1 LLREKEEE
9 PEMDGLRQDL
19 RYALRQMLKS
29 PGFTVVAVVTLALGI
44 GANTAIFSV
53 VNAVLLRPLPYPNS
67 DQLVMLW
74 EQNPHRGWFENIISG
89 ENFLDW
95 QKQNQVFAGMAV
107 FKSNSFNIIGNQQA
121 EEIAGERVS
130 ANLFSVLGVQP
141 FRGRL
146 FLPDENRQDKTAVVL
161 SYGLWQQRYG
171 GDADVIGKQI
181 LLNGESYPV
190 VGILPPTF
198 SDDYSSFLDPHSQLW
213 LSGIEP
219 FEPGRESH
227 AYHAIARLKPGVS
240 LTQAQA
246 NMNSIAAQIE
256 QQYSESRGWGV
267 AVISLHDQI
276 VKYARPTLIV
286 LLVAVGLVL
295 LIACANV
302 ANLLLVRAT
311 GRQKETAIRTALG
324 ASRSRLARQ
333 FFVESVLLSISG
345 AVAGLAF
352 APLASR
358 ILVLLTPPD
367 APHVPHVE
375 GVAINGL
382 VMMFTAG
389 LALGTGVVFG
399 LAPMFSSARVN
410 VNESL
415 KDTTRATSGGARDR
429 RLRDL
434 LVIGEFGLSL
444 ALLAGAGLMI
454 KALTH
459 LHHVDLG
466 FNPDHLL
473 TVEVPLEGPQYEQ
486 PEKQAGF
493 FHDLVAR
500 IEALPGVE
508 SASLSRG
515 VPVRNW
521 DGQNFVT
528 AENPH
533 PAAGEVPDANYV
545 AVGPHYFKTM
555 QIPIVRGKVF
565 SDFDTQS
572 SEPAAIVSQSL
583 ATKYWPG
590 QDPIGKRLKISGD
603 ANDNTQPWRTVVGVA
618 GNVRS
623 DGQYWPFRPE
633 IYVPYTQ
640 FPWILYPRNIVLR
653 TTVEPLSIVPEIRRE
668 VAALDKDVPV
678 SDIATMEEITA
689 GPVQQ
694 GKAVMWLLGSLATL
708 ALVLS
713 GVGIYSVISYSVS
726 QRTREIG
733 IRMAL
738 GASDGIVASMV
749 VRQGL
754 LLVLIGLGAGLLG
767 ALAMGRIFSGLPFK
781 VRLLLL
787 FDVRPT
793 DPIILGT
800 VSVVLTIVAL
810 LACLLPARR
819 AAKVDP
825 MVALRYE

>member
-1 LLREKEEE
+1 MRGIL
-9 PEMDGLRQDL
+9 QDI
-19 RYALRQMLKS
+19 RYAVRQLRKN
-29 PGFTVVAVVTLALGI
+29 PGFAAVAIITLALGI

-53 VNAVLLRPLPYPNS
+53 VNAVLLRPLPYPNP

-74 EQNPHRGWFENIISG
+74 EQNPHRGWFDNIISG
-89 ENFLDW
+89 DNFLDW
-95 QKQNQVFAGMAV
+95 KKQNQVFAGMAA
-107 FKSNSFNIIGNQQA
+107 FESGSFNITANHQA
-121 EEIAGERVS
+121 EEIAAERVS

-146 FLPDENRQDKTAVVL
+146 FLPEENRQDKAAVVL

-171 GDADVIGKQI
+171 GDADLIGKQI

-219 FEPGRESH
+219 FDPGRESH
-227 AYHAIARLKPGVS
+227 ECKVIARLKPGVS
-240 LTQAQA
+240 LAQAQA

-256 QQYSESRGWGV
+256 QQYPESRGWGV
-267 AVISLHDQI
+267 AVISLHDQV

-295 LIACANV
+295 LIACGNV

-333 FFVESVLLSISG
+333 FLVESVLLSVTG

-358 ILVLLTPPD
+358 ILILLTPTD
-367 APHVPHVE
+367 APHVE

-382 VMMFTAG
+382 VMLFTAS
-389 LALGTGVVFG
+389 LALATGVVFG
-399 LAPMFSSARVN
+399 LVPLFSSSRAN
-410 VNESL
+410 VSESL
-415 KDTTRATSGGARDR
+415 KDTTRAASGGARDR

-473 TVEVPLEGPQYEQ
+473 TLEVPLEGPQYEKT
-486 PEKQAGF
+486 EKQVHF
-493 FHDLVAR
+493 FHDLVMR
-500 IEALPGVE
+500 IEALPGVQ

-515 VPVRNW
+515 LPINGWAGW
-521 DGQNFVT
+521 DFVT

-533 PAAGEVPDANYV
+533 PVAGEVPDANYIV
-545 AVGPHYFKTM
+545 VGPHYFKTM
-555 QIPIVRGKVF
+555 QIPIIRGRVF
-565 SDFDTQS
+565 SDFDTQG
-572 SEPAAIVSQSL
+572 SEPAVIVSQSL

-590 QDPIGKRLKISGD
+590 QDPIGKRLKITENV
-603 ANDNTQPWRTVVGVA
+603 NDDTQPWRTVVGVA

-640 FPWILYPRNIVLR
+640 FPWILYPRNIVVR
-653 TTVEPLSIVPEIRRE
+653 TTVEPLLIVPEIRRQ
-668 VAALDKDVPV
+668 VGALDKDVPV
-678 SDIATMEEITA
+678 SNIATMEEITA
-689 GPVQQ
+689 GPIQQ

-713 GVGIYSVISYSVS
+713 AVGIYSVISYSVS

-738 GASDGIVASMV
+738 GASEESVASMV

-754 LLVLIGLGAGLLG
+754 LLALIGLSAGLLG
-767 ALAMGRIFSGLPFK
+767 ASAMGRIFSGLPFK

-787 FDVRPT
+787 FDVSPT
-793 DPIILGT
+793 DPLILAL
-800 VSVVLTIVAL
+800 VSLLLTTVAL

-819 AAKVDP
+819 AARVDP
-825 MVALRYE
+825 IVALRYE

>member
-1 LLREKEEE
+1 MAAFE
-9 PEMDGLRQDL
+9 
-19 RYALRQMLKS
+19 S
-29 PGFTVVAVVTLALGI
+29 SFFNVT
-44 GANTAIFSV
+44 
-53 VNAVLLRPLPYPNS
+53 
-67 DQLVMLW
+67 
-74 EQNPHRGWFENIISG
+74 
-89 ENFLDW
+89 
-95 QKQNQVFAGMAV
+95 
-107 FKSNSFNIIGNQQA
+107 GNQQA

-146 FLPDENRQDKTAVVL
+146 FLPEENRQDKTAVVL
-161 SYGLWQQRYG
+161 SYGLWQERYG
-171 GDADVIGKQI
+171 GDPNVIGKQI
-181 LLNGESYPV
+181 LLNGETHPV

-198 SDDYSSFLDPHSQLW
+198 SVDYSSFLDAHSELW

-219 FEPGRESH
+219 FEPGRQSH
-227 AYHAIARLKPGVS
+227 RYHAIARLKPGVS
-240 LTQAQA
+240 LKQAQA
-246 NMNSIAAQIE
+246 NMNSIAVQIE
-256 QQYSESRGWGV
+256 QQYPESRGWGI
-267 AVISLHDQI
+267 AVISLHDQV
-276 VKYARPTLIV
+276 VKYARPTLI
-286 LLVAVGLVL
+286 LLLTAVGLVL

-311 GRQKETAIRTALG
+311 GRQRETAIRTALG

-333 FFVESVLLSISG
+333 FLFESLLLSITG
-345 AVAGLAF
+345 AIAGLAF
-352 APLASR
+352 SPLASR
-358 ILVLLTPPD
+358 ILILLTPPD
-367 APHVPHVE
+367 AAHVKS
-375 GVAINGL
+375 VATNGL
-382 VMMFTAG
+382 VMMFTAS
-389 LALGTGVVFG
+389 LALATGVVFG
-399 LAPMFSSARVN
+399 LVPIFSSSRAN
-410 VNESL
+410 VSESL
-415 KDTTRATSGGARDR
+415 KDTTRAASGGARHR

-444 ALLAGAGLMI
+444 ALLASAGLMI

-473 TVEVPLEGPQYEQ
+473 TLKVPLEGPEYQQ
-486 PEKQAGF
+486 TEKQAEF

-500 IEALPGVE
+500 IGALPGVE

-515 VPVRNW
+515 VPVRDW
-521 DGQNFVT
+521 DGQYFVT

-533 PAAGEVPDANYV
+533 PAAGEAPDANYV
-545 AVGPHYFKTM
+545 CVGPHYFKTM
-555 QIPIVRGKVF
+555 QIPIVRGRLF

-583 ATKYWPG
+583 ATKYWPVK
-590 QDPIGKRLKISGD
+590 DPIVKRLKISGD
-603 ANDNTQPWRTVVGVA
+603 ANDDTQPWRTVVGVA

-623 DGQYWPFRPE
+623 EGQYAPFIPE

-640 FPWILYPRNIVLR
+640 FPWILNPRDIVVR
-653 TTVEPLSIVPEIRRE
+653 TAVEPLSIVPEIRRQ

-678 SDIATMEEITA
+678 SDIATMKEITA

-694 GKAVMWLLGSLATL
+694 GHAVMWLLGSLATL

-713 GVGIYSVISYSVS
+713 AVGIYSVISYSVS

-738 GASDGIVASMV
+738 GASDRSVTRMV
-749 VRQGL
+749 VHQGL
-754 LLVLIGLGAGLLG
+754 LLALIGLGAGLLG
-767 ALAMGRIFSGLPFK
+767 ALAMGRIFSALPFK
-781 VRLLLL
+781 VRCLLL

-793 DPIILGT
+793 DPLILGI

>member
-1 LLREKEEE
+1 
-9 PEMDGLRQDL
+9 MDGLLQDL

-74 EQNPHRGWFENIISG
+74 EQNPHRGWFENIVSG

-95 QKQNQVFAGMAV
+95 QKQNQVFAGMAA
-107 FKSNSFNIIGNQQA
+107 FESNSFNIIGNQQA

-141 FRGRL
+141 FGGRL
-146 FLPDENRQDKTAVVL
+146 FLPEENRQGKNVVVL

-171 GDADVIGKQI
+171 GDPDVIGKQI

-190 VGILPPTF
+190 VGILPPAF

-219 FEPGRESH
+219 FEAGRESH

-240 LTQAQA
+240 LAQAQA

-267 AVISLHDQI
+267 AVIGLHDQI

-311 GRQKETAIRTALG
+311 GRQKETAIRSALG

-333 FFVESVLLSISG
+333 FFVESVLLQITG

-358 ILVLLTPPD
+358 ILVLLTPP
-367 APHVPHVE
+367 AGPHVPHVE

-399 LAPMFSSARVN
+399 LAPMFGSARMN
-410 VNESL
+410 MNESL

-473 TVEVPLEGPQYEQ
+473 TVKVPLEGPQYEQ
-486 PEKQAGF
+486 TEKQAGF

-555 QIPIVRGKVF
+555 QIPIVRGRVF
-565 SDFDTQS
+565 GDFDTQS
-572 SEPAAIVSQSL
+572 SEAAAIVSQSL

-603 ANDNTQPWRTVVGVA
+603 ANDTTQPWRIVVGVA

-640 FPWILYPRNIVLR
+640 FPWILYPRNIVVR
-653 TTVEPLSIVPEIRRE
+653 TPVEPLSIVPEIRRQ
-668 VAALDKDVPV
+668 VAVLNKDVPV

-694 GKAVMWLLGSLATL
+694 GNAVMWLLGSLATL

-713 GVGIYSVISYSVS
+713 AVGIYSVISYSVS

-738 GASDGIVASMV
+738 GASDGSVASMV

-793 DPIILGT
+793 DPLILGT

-810 LACLLPARR
+810 LACLLPARS

-825 MVALRYE
+825 MLALRYE

>member
-1 LLREKEEE
+1 
-9 PEMDGLRQDL
+9 MVGLAQDL
-19 RYALRQMLKS
+19 RFALRQLRKS
-29 PGFTVVAVVTLALGI
+29 PGFAFVAVFTLALGI

-53 VNAVLLRPLPYPNS
+53 VNAVLFRPLPYQNAG
-67 DQLVMLW
+67 QLVMLW

-95 QKQNQVFAGMAV
+95 QKQNQVFAGMAA
-107 FKSNSFNIIGNQQA
+107 FESNSFNINGNQHP

-141 FRGRL
+141 IRGRL
-146 FLPDENRQDKTAVVL
+146 FLPEENRQDKTAVVL

-171 GDADVIGKQI
+171 GVADVIGKQI

-219 FEPGRESH
+219 FERGRESH
-227 AYHAIARLKPGVS
+227 EYHAIARLKPGVS
-240 LTQAQA
+240 LAQAQA

-267 AVISLHDQI
+267 AVISLHDQV

-324 ASRSRLARQ
+324 ASGIRLARQ
-333 FFVESVLLSISG
+333 FLVESVLLSITG
-345 AVAGLAF
+345 AIAGLAF

-367 APHVPHVE
+367 APHVE
-375 GVAINGL
+375 GVRINGL
-382 VMMFTAG
+382 VMMFSAG
-389 LALGTGVVFG
+389 LALGTGLVFG
-399 LAPMFSSARVN
+399 LVPMFSSARVKL
-410 VNESL
+410 NESL
-415 KDTTRATSGGARDR
+415 KDTTQAASGGARER

-434 LVIGEFGLSL
+434 LVVGEFGLSL

-473 TVEVPLEGPQYEQ
+473 TVKVPLEGPQYQ
-486 PEKQAGF
+486 QTEKQAGF

-500 IEALPGVE
+500 IGALPGVE

-521 DGQNFVT
+521 DGQNFIT
-528 AENPH
+528 AENAH

-545 AVGPHYFKTM
+545 VVGPHYFKTM
-555 QIPIVRGKVF
+555 QIPIIRGRIF

-572 SEPAAIVSQSL
+572 SEPAAIISQSL
-583 ATKYWPG
+583 GTKYWPG

-603 ANDNTQPWRTVVGVA
+603 ADDNTQPWRTVVGVA

-640 FPWILYPRNIVLR
+640 FPWILYPRNIVVR
-653 TTVEPLSIVPEIRRE
+653 ATVEPLAIVPEIRRQ

-678 SDIATMEEITA
+678 SDVATMEEITA

-694 GKAVMWLLGSLATL
+694 GKAVMWLLGSLATV

-713 GVGIYSVISYSVS
+713 AIGIYSVISYSVS

-738 GASDGIVASMV
+738 GAGDGSVASMV

-754 LLVLIGLGAGLLG
+754 LLAGIGLGAGLLG
-767 ALAMGRIFSGLPFK
+767 ALAIGRIFSGLPSK

-787 FDVRPT
+787 FDVSPT
-793 DPIILGT
+793 DPLILGV

>member
-1 LLREKEEE
+1 
-9 PEMDGLRQDL
+9 MSGLAEDL
-19 RYALRQMLKS
+19 RYALRQMRKS

-53 VNAVLLRPLPYPNS
+53 VNAVLLRPLPYPNP

-74 EQNPHRGWFENIISG
+74 EQNPHRGWFENAISG
-89 ENFLDW
+89 DNFLDW
-95 QKQNQVFAGMAV
+95 QKQNQVFAGMVA
-107 FKSNSFNIIGNQQA
+107 FESNSFTIIGNQQA

-146 FLPDENRQDKTAVVL
+146 FLPEENRQDKTAVVL

-171 GDADVIGKQI
+171 GDPNVIGKTI
-181 LLNGESYPV
+181 LLNGETYPV
-190 VGILPPTF
+190 VGILPSTF

-219 FEPGRESH
+219 FEPGRQFH
-227 AYHAIARLKPGVS
+227 QYDAIARLRPGVS
-240 LTQAQA
+240 LVQAQA
-246 NMNSIAAQIE
+246 NMNSIAAQID
-256 QQYSESRGWGV
+256 QQYPESRGWGV
-267 AVISLHDQI
+267 AVVGLHDQV

-333 FFVESVLLSISG
+333 FLVESVLLSITG

-367 APHVPHVE
+367 APHVEV
-375 GVAINGL
+375 VAINGL

-399 LAPMFSSARVN
+399 LAPMFSSGRVN

-429 RLRDL
+429 RLRNL

-459 LHHVDLG
+459 LQHVDLG

-473 TVEVPLEGPQYEQ
+473 TVKIPLEGPQYEQ
-486 PEKQAGF
+486 TEKQAGF

-500 IEALPGVE
+500 IGALPGVE

-515 VPVRNW
+515 VPVLNW
-521 DGQNFVT
+521 VGQYFVT

-545 AVGPHYFKTM
+545 CVGPHYFKTM
-555 QIPIVRGKVF
+555 QILIVRGRAF

-572 SEPAAIVSQSL
+572 SEPTAIVSQSL

-590 QDPIGKRLKISGD
+590 QNPIGKRLKISGD

-640 FPWILYPRNIVLR
+640 FPWILYPRNIVVR
-653 TTVEPLSIVPEIRRE
+653 TTVEPLSIVPEIRRQ
-668 VAALDKDVPV
+668 VAALDKNVPV

-713 GVGIYSVISYSVS
+713 AVGIYSVISYSVS

-738 GASDGIVASMV
+738 GASDRSVASMI

-754 LLVLIGLGAGLLG
+754 LLTLIGLGAGLLG
-767 ALAMGRIFSGLPFK
+767 ALATGRIFSGLPFR

-793 DPIILGT
+793 DPLILGT
-800 VSVVLTIVAL
+800 VSVVVTIVAL
-810 LACLLPARR
+810 LACLLPALR

>member
-1 LLREKEEE
+1 
-9 PEMDGLRQDL
+9 MTGLFQDL
-19 RYALRQMLKS
+19 RYAIRQLRKS
-29 PGFTVVAVVTLALGI
+29 PGFTAVAVITLALGI
-44 GANTAIFSV
+44 GANSAIFSM
-53 VNAVLLRPLPYPNS
+53 VNAVLLRPLLYPNS

-89 ENFLDW
+89 ENFRDW
-95 QKQNQVFAGMAV
+95 QRQNQVFAGMTA
-107 FKSNSFNIIGNQQA
+107 FESNFFNITGNHQA
-121 EEIAGERVS
+121 EEVAGERVS
-130 ANLFSVLGVQP
+130 ANLFSVLAVRP

-146 FLPDENRQDKTAVVL
+146 FLPEENTRDKTAVIL
-161 SYGLWQQRYG
+161 SYGLWQQRYA
-171 GDADVIGKQI
+171 GDSGLIGKQI
-181 LLNGESYPV
+181 LLNGQSYPV

-198 SDDYSSFLDPHSQLW
+198 SDDYSSSFAQHSQLW

-219 FEPGRESH
+219 FEAGRESH
-227 AYHAIARLKPGVS
+227 AYHAIARLKPGAT
-240 LTQAQA
+240 LAQAQA

-256 QQYSESRGWGV
+256 QQYPESRGWGV
-267 AVISLHDQI
+267 AVVGLHDQI

-286 LLVAVGLVL
+286 LLAAVGLVL

-302 ANLLLVRAT
+302 ANLLLVRAV

-324 ASRSRLARQ
+324 ASRTRLARQ
-333 FFVESVLLSISG
+333 FLVESVLLSITG

-367 APHVPHVE
+367 APHVE
-375 GVAINGL
+375 SISINGIVL
-382 VMMFTAG
+382 AFTAG
-389 LALGTGVVFG
+389 LALLTGIVFG

-410 VNESL
+410 VSESL
-415 KDTTRATSGGARDR
+415 KDTTRATSGGSRDR

-473 TVEVPLEGPQYEQ
+473 TVKVPLEGPQYQ
-486 PEKQAGF
+486 KTEKQALF

-500 IEALPGVE
+500 IEALPGIE

-515 VPVRNW
+515 VPMNGW
-521 DGQNFVT
+521 TGWSFVT

-545 AVGPHYFKTM
+545 VVGPHYFKTM
-555 QIPIVRGKVF
+555 QIRIVRGRVF
-565 SDFDTQS
+565 TDFDTPR
-572 SEPAAIVSQSL
+572 SEPAVIVSQSL
-583 ATKYWPG
+583 ANKYWPG
-590 QDPIGKRLKISGD
+590 QSPIGKRLKISGD
-603 ANDNTQPWRTVVGVA
+603 ANDNIQPWRTVVGVA

-623 DGQYWPFRPE
+623 EGQYAPFIPE

-640 FPWILYPRNIVLR
+640 FPWILYPRNIVVR
-653 TTVEPLSIVPEIRRE
+653 TTVEAFSIVPEIRRQ

-678 SDIATMEEITA
+678 SDIATMKEITA

-694 GKAVMWLLGSLATL
+694 GQAVMWLLGSLATL

-713 GVGIYSVISYSVS
+713 AVGIYSVISYSVS

-738 GASDGIVASMV
+738 GANDGSVARMV

-754 LLVLIGLGAGLLG
+754 LLALIGLGGGLLG
-767 ALAMGRIFSGLPFK
+767 ALAMGRIFSGLPFE
-781 VRLLLL
+781 VRWLLL

-793 DPIILGT
+793 DPLILGT

-825 MVALRYE
+825 IVALRYE

>member
-1 LLREKEEE
+1 MTGLLG
-9 PEMDGLRQDL
+9 DFQ
-19 RYALRQMLKS
+19 YALRQLKKNPAFS
-29 PGFTVVAVVTLALGI
+29 AVAIGTLALGI

-74 EQNPHRGWFENIISG
+74 EQNPHRGWFENVISG

-95 QKQNQVFAGMAV
+95 QKQNQVFAGMSA
-107 FKSNSFNIIGNQQA
+107 FESRSFNIIGNQQA

-130 ANLFSVLGVQP
+130 ANLFSVLGIQP

-146 FLPDENRQDKTAVVL
+146 FLAEENRQDKTAVVL
-161 SYGLWQQRYG
+161 SYGLWRQRYG
-171 GDADVIGKQI
+171 GDGDVIGKQI

-198 SDDYSSFLDPHSQLW
+198 SSDDYSSFVDPHSQLW

-219 FEPGRESH
+219 FEAGRESH

-240 LTQAQA
+240 LPQAQA
-246 NMNSIAAQIE
+246 NMNSIAAQIA

-267 AVISLHDQI
+267 AVVSLHDQI

-295 LIACANV
+295 LIACANI

-311 GRQKETAIRTALG
+311 GRQRETAIRTALG

-333 FFVESVLLSISG
+333 FLVESVLLSVTG

-358 ILVLLTPPD
+358 ILVLLTPP
-367 APHVPHVE
+367 AHVPHVD
-375 GVAINGL
+375 GVAIKGL

-473 TVEVPLEGPQYEQ
+473 TVKVPLEGPQYQ
-486 PEKQAGF
+486 QTAKQAGF

-500 IEALPGVE
+500 IGALPGVE
-508 SASLSRG
+508 STSLSRG
-515 VPVRNW
+515 VPILNW

-528 AENPH
+528 ADNPH

-545 AVGPHYFKTM
+545 CVGPHYFKTM
-555 QIPIVRGKVF
+555 QIPIVRGRVF
-565 SDFDTQS
+565 GDFDTQS
-572 SEPAAIVSQSL
+572 SEPAAIVSHSL

-590 QDPIGKRLKISGD
+590 QDPIGKRLKLSGD

-640 FPWILYPRNIVLR
+640 FPWILYPRNIVVR
-653 TTVEPLSIVPEIRRE
+653 TMVEPLSIVPEIRRQ

-694 GKAVMWLLGSLATL
+694 GKAVMWLLASLATL

-713 GVGIYSVISYSVS
+713 AVGIYSVISYSVS

-738 GASDGIVASMV
+738 GASDRSVTSMV

-754 LLVLIGLGAGLLG
+754 LLALIGLGAGLLG
-767 ALAMGRIFSGLPFK
+767 ALAMGRIFSSFPSK

-793 DPIILGT
+793 DPLILSI

-810 LACLLPARR
+810 LACLLHARR

>member
-1 LLREKEEE
+1 MSELA
-9 PEMDGLRQDL
+9 QDL
-19 RYALRQMLKS
+19 RYALRQLRKN
-29 PGFTVVAVVTLALGI
+29 PGFTTVAVLTLTLGI

-53 VNAVLLRPLPYPNS
+53 VNAVLLRPLPYPNAG
-67 DQLVMLW
+67 QLVMLW

-95 QKQNQVFAGMAV
+95 QKQNQVFAGMAA
-107 FKSNSFNIIGNQQA
+107 FESNSFNIIGNQQA
-121 EEIAGERVS
+121 EEIAGEQVS

-146 FLPDENRQDKTAVVL
+146 FLPEENRQDKTAVVL

-240 LTQAQA
+240 LAQAQA

-324 ASRSRLARQ
+324 ASHSRLARQ
-333 FFVESVLLSISG
+333 FFVESVLLSITG

-367 APHVPHVE
+367 APHVE
-375 GVAINGL
+375 GVGINGL

-389 LALGTGVVFG
+389 LALGTGLVFG
-399 LAPMFSSARVN
+399 LVPMFSSARVN

-415 KDTTRATSGGARDR
+415 KDTTHAASGGARDR

-434 LVIGEFGLSL
+434 LVVGEFGLSL

-454 KALTH
+454 
-459 LHHVDLG
+459 
-466 FNPDHLL
+466 
-473 TVEVPLEGPQYEQ
+473 
-486 PEKQAGF
+486 
-493 FHDLVAR
+493 
-500 IEALPGVE
+500 
-508 SASLSRG
+508 
-515 VPVRNW
+515 
-521 DGQNFVT
+521 
-528 AENPH
+528 
-533 PAAGEVPDANYV
+533 
-545 AVGPHYFKTM
+545 
-555 QIPIVRGKVF
+555 
-565 SDFDTQS
+565 
-572 SEPAAIVSQSL
+572 
-583 ATKYWPG
+583 
-590 QDPIGKRLKISGD
+590 
-603 ANDNTQPWRTVVGVA
+603 
-618 GNVRS
+618 
-623 DGQYWPFRPE
+623 RP
-633 IYVPYTQ
+633 
-640 FPWILYPRNIVLR
+640 
-653 TTVEPLSIVPEIRRE
+653 
-668 VAALDKDVPV
+668 
-678 SDIATMEEITA
+678 
-689 GPVQQ
+689 
-694 GKAVMWLLGSLATL
+694 
-708 ALVLS
+708 
-713 GVGIYSVISYSVS
+713 
-726 QRTREIG
+726 
-733 IRMAL
+733 
-738 GASDGIVASMV
+738 
-749 VRQGL
+749 
-754 LLVLIGLGAGLLG
+754 
-767 ALAMGRIFSGLPFK
+767 
-781 VRLLLL
+781 
-787 FDVRPT
+787 
-793 DPIILGT
+793 
-800 VSVVLTIVAL
+800 
-810 LACLLPARR
+810 
-819 AAKVDP
+819 
-825 MVALRYE
+825 

>member
-1 LLREKEEE
+1 
-9 PEMDGLRQDL
+9 
-19 RYALRQMLKS
+19 
-29 PGFTVVAVVTLALGI
+29 
-44 GANTAIFSV
+44 
-53 VNAVLLRPLPYPNS
+53 
-67 DQLVMLW
+67 MLW

-95 QKQNQVFAGMAV
+95 QKQNQVFVGMAA
-107 FKSNSFNIIGNQQA
+107 FESNSFNIIGNQQA

-146 FLPDENRQDKTAVVL
+146 FLPEENRQDKTAVVL
-161 SYGLWQQRYG
+161 SHGLWQQRYG
-171 GDADVIGKQI
+171 GDAGVIGKQI

-190 VGILPPTF
+190 VGILSPTF

-227 AYHAIARLKPGVS
+227 GYHAIARLKPGVS
-240 LTQAQA
+240 IAQAQA

-267 AVISLHDQI
+267 AVVRLHDQI
-276 VKYARPTLIV
+276 VRYARPTLIV

-324 ASRSRLARQ
+324 ASRGRLARQ
-333 FFVESVLLSISG
+333 FFVESVLLSITG

-358 ILVLLTPPD
+358 ILFLLTPPD
-367 APHVPHVE
+367 ARHVE
-375 GVAINGL
+375 GLAINGL

-410 VNESL
+410 LNESL
-415 KDTTRATSGGARDR
+415 KDTTRATSGGAKHR

-473 TVEVPLEGPQYEQ
+473 TVKVPLEGPQYQ
-486 PEKQAGF
+486 QTEKQAGF

-500 IEALPGVE
+500 IGALPGVE

-521 DGQNFVT
+521 DGQSFVT

-533 PAAGEVPDANYV
+533 PAAGEIPDANYV
-545 AVGPHYFKTM
+545 VVGPSYFKTM
-555 QIPIVRGKVF
+555 QIPIVRGRVF

-583 ATKYWPG
+583 ATRYWPG
-590 QDPIGKRLKISGD
+590 QDPIGKRLKISAD

-618 GNVRS
+618 GNVRT

-640 FPWILYPRNIVLR
+640 FPWILYPRNIVVR
-653 TTVEPLSIVPEIRRE
+653 TTVEPLSIVPEIRRQL
-668 VAALDKDVPV
+668 AALDKDVPV

-713 GVGIYSVISYSVS
+713 AVGIYSVISYNVS

-738 GASDGIVASMV
+738 GASHGGVAGMI

-754 LLVLIGLGAGLLG
+754 LLALIGLGAGLLG
-767 ALAMGRIFSGLPFK
+767 ALATGRIFSGLPFK

-793 DPIILGT
+793 DPLILGI

>member
-1 LLREKEEE
+1 
-9 PEMDGLRQDL
+9 MGVTQDL
-19 RYALRQMLKS
+19 RLALRQLRKS
-29 PGFTVVAVVTLALGI
+29 PGFTFVAVLTLALGI

-53 VNAVLLRPLPYPNS
+53 VNTVLLRPLPYPNAG
-67 DQLVMLW
+67 QLVMLW

-95 QKQNQVFAGMAV
+95 QKQNQVFAGTAA
-107 FKSNSFNIIGNQQA
+107 FESNFFNVTGKQQA

-130 ANLFSVLGVQP
+130 ANLFSVLGVHA

-146 FLPDENRQDKTAVVL
+146 FLPEENRQDKAAVVL

-171 GDADVIGKQI
+171 GDFNVIGKQI
-181 LLNGESYPV
+181 LLNGEPHPV
-190 VGILPPTF
+190 VGILPATF
-198 SDDYSSFLDPHSQLW
+198 SDDYSSFLDAHSQLW

-219 FEPGRESH
+219 FEPGRQSH
-227 AYHAIARLKPGVS
+227 RYHAIARLKPGVS
-240 LTQAQA
+240 LAQAQA
-246 NMNSIAAQIE
+246 NMNLIAAQID
-256 QQYSESRGWGV
+256 QQYPESRGWGI

-286 LLVAVGLVL
+286 LLAAVGLVL

-324 ASRSRLARQ
+324 ASPSRLARQ
-333 FFVESVLLSISG
+333 FFVESFLLSITG
-345 AVAGLAF
+345 AFAGLAF

-367 APHVPHVE
+367 AAHVE
-375 GVAINGL
+375 DVAINGV
-382 VMMFTAG
+382 VMMFSAG
-389 LALGTGVVFG
+389 LALGTGLVFG
-399 LAPMFSSARVN
+399 LVPMFGSARVK

-415 KDTTRATSGGARDR
+415 KDTTHAASGGARER

-444 ALLAGAGLMI
+444 ALIAGAGLMI

-459 LHHVDLG
+459 LHHVDMG

-473 TVEVPLEGPQYEQ
+473 TVKVPLEGPQYQ
-486 PEKQAGF
+486 QAEKQAGF

-500 IEALPGVE
+500 IGGLPGVE

-521 DGQNFVT
+521 DGQYFVT
-528 AENPH
+528 DENPH
-533 PAAGEVPDANYV
+533 PAGGEVPDANYV
-545 AVGPHYFKTM
+545 CVGPHYFKTM
-555 QIPIVRGKVF
+555 QIPIVRGRVF

-590 QDPIGKRLKISGD
+590 QDPIGKGLKISGD
-603 ANDNTQPWRTVVGVA
+603 ADDNTQPWRTVVGVA

-640 FPWILYPRNIVLR
+640 FPWILYPRNIVVR
-653 TTVEPLSIVPEIRRE
+653 TTVEPLSIVPEIRRQ

-678 SDIATMEEITA
+678 SDVATMGEITA
-689 GPVQQ
+689 GPVLQ

-708 ALVLS
+708 ALILS
-713 GVGIYSVISYSVS
+713 AVGIYSVISYSVS

-738 GASDGIVASMV
+738 GASDGTVASMV

-754 LLVLIGLGAGLLG
+754 LLALIGLGAGLLG
-767 ALAMGRIFSGLPFK
+767 ALAIGRIVSALPEK
-781 VRLLLL
+781 VRWLLL

-793 DPIILGT
+793 DPLILGI
-800 VSVVLTIVAL
+800 VSVVLMIVAL
-810 LACLLPARR
+810 LACLLPARL

>member
-1 LLREKEEE
+1 MTGFL
-9 PEMDGLRQDL
+9 QDL
-19 RYALRQMLKS
+19 RYALRQLRKS
-29 PGFTVVAVVTLALGI
+29 PGFTAVAVVTLALGI

-53 VNAVLLRPLPYPNS
+53 VNAVLLRPLRYSNA

-89 ENFLDW
+89 DNFLDW
-95 QKQNQVFAGMAV
+95 QKQNKVFAGMAA
-107 FKSNSFNIIGNQQA
+107 FESNFFTITGDRQA
-121 EEIAGERVS
+121 EQVAGEHVS
-130 ANLFSVLGVQP
+130 ANLFSVLGVRP

-146 FLPDENRQDKTAVVL
+146 FLPDENRQDKAAVIL
-161 SYGLWQQRYG
+161 SYGLWQQQYG
-171 GDADVIGKQI
+171 GDPDLIGKRI
-181 LLNGESYPV
+181 SLNGETYPV
-190 VGILPPTF
+190 VGILPSTF
-198 SDDYSSFLDPHSQLW
+198 SDDYSSFLDAHSQLW

-219 FEPGRESH
+219 FEPGRQSH
-227 AYHAIARLKPGVS
+227 KYHAIARLKPGVP
-240 LTQAQA
+240 LAQAQA
-246 NMNSIAAQIE
+246 DMSSIAAQID
-256 QQYSESRGWGV
+256 QQYPESRGWGV
-267 AVISLHDQI
+267 AVVGLHDQ
-276 VKYARPTLIV
+276 VVEYARPTLIV

-311 GRQKETAIRTALG
+311 GRQKETAIRSALG
-324 ASRSRLARQ
+324 ASRRRLVRQ
-333 FFVESVLLSISG
+333 FLVESVLLSITG

-367 APHVPHVE
+367 APHVQS
-375 GVAINGL
+375 VAINGL
-382 VMMFTAG
+382 VMSFTA
-389 LALGTGVVFG
+389 ALGLVTGIIFG
-399 LAPMFSSARVN
+399 LAPLLSLARVN

-415 KDTTRATSGGARDR
+415 KDATRATSGGTKDR

-434 LVIGEFGLSL
+434 LIIGEFGLSV

-473 TVEVPLEGPQYEQ
+473 TVTVPLEGPQYQ
-486 PEKQAGF
+486 RTEKQVGF
-493 FHDLVAR
+493 FRDLVAR

-515 VPVRNW
+515 VPVRDW
-521 DGQNFVT
+521 DGQYFVT
-528 AENPH
+528 DENPH

-545 AVGPHYFKTM
+545 CVGPHYFKTM
-555 QIPIVRGKVF
+555 QIPIVRGRVF

-603 ANDNTQPWRTVVGVA
+603 ADDNTQPWRTVVGVA
-618 GNVRS
+618 GNVRT

-640 FPWILYPRNIVLR
+640 FPWVMDPRNVVVR
-653 TTVEPLSIVPEIRRE
+653 TTVGPLSIVPEVRRQ
-668 VAALDKDVPV
+668 VATLDKDVPV
-678 SDIATMEEITA
+678 SDVATMEEITA

-694 GKAVMWLLGSLATL
+694 GQAAMWLLGSLASL

-713 GVGIYSVISYSVS
+713 AVGIYSVISYSVS

-733 IRMAL
+733 VRMAL
-738 GASDGIVASMV
+738 GASDRSVARMV
-749 VRQGL
+749 IRQGL
-754 LLVLIGLGAGLLG
+754 LLALVGLGVGLSG
-767 ALAMGRIFSGLPFK
+767 ALAIGRIFSGLPFK

-793 DPIILGT
+793 DPLILIL
-800 VSVVLTIVAL
+800 VSALLIGVAT

>member
-1 LLREKEEE
+1 
-9 PEMDGLRQDL
+9 MDGLLQDL
-19 RYALRQMLKS
+19 RYALRQFGKS

-53 VNAVLLRPLPYPNS
+53 VNAVLLRPLPYPNAG
-67 DQLVMLW
+67 QLVMLW

-89 ENFLDW
+89 DNFLDW
-95 QKQNQVFAGMAV
+95 QKQNQVFSGMAA
-107 FKSNSFNIIGNQQA
+107 FESGSFNITGNHQA
-121 EEIAGERVS
+121 EEIAAEKVS
-130 ANLFSVLGVQP
+130 VNLFSVLGVQP

-146 FLPDENRQDKTAVVL
+146 FLPEENRQDKSAVVL

-171 GDADVIGKQI
+171 GDPNVIGKQI
-181 LLNGESYPV
+181 LLNGDSYPV

-219 FEPGRESH
+219 FDPGRESH
-227 AYHAIARLKPGVS
+227 ECKAIARLKPGVS
-240 LTQAQA
+240 LAQAQA

-256 QQYSESRGWGV
+256 RQYPESRGWSV
-267 AVISLHDQI
+267 AVVGLHDQ
-276 VKYARPTLIV
+276 VVEYARPTLIV
-286 LLVAVGLVL
+286 LLIAVGLVL

-311 GRQKETAIRTALG
+311 GRQKETAIRSALG

-333 FFVESVLLSISG
+333 FLAESLLLSITG
-345 AVAGLAF
+345 ALAGLAF

-358 ILVLLTPPD
+358 ILILLTPPD
-367 APHVPHVE
+367 APHVE

-382 VMMFTAG
+382 VMLFTAG

-410 VNESL
+410 VSESL
-415 KDTTRATSGGARDR
+415 KDTTRAASGGARDR

-434 LVIGEFGLSL
+434 LVMGEFGLSL

-473 TVEVPLEGPQYEQ
+473 TLEVPLDDPQYERT
-486 PEKQAGF
+486 EKQAQF
-493 FHDLVAR
+493 FHDLVMR
-500 IEALPGVE
+500 IETLPAVQ

-515 VPVRNW
+515 VPVRSWAGW
-521 DGQNFVT
+521 DFVT

-533 PAAGEVPDANYV
+533 PAAGEVPDANYIV
-545 AVGPHYFKTM
+545 VGPHYFKTM
-555 QIPIVRGKVF
+555 QIPIVRGRVF
-565 SDFDTQS
+565 GDFDTQG

-590 QDPIGKRLKISGD
+590 QDPIGKRLRMSGD
-603 ANDNTQPWRTVVGVA
+603 ASGNTQPWRTVVGVA

-633 IYVPYTQ
+633 IYVPYSQ
-640 FPWILYPRNIVLR
+640 FPWILYPRNIIVR
-653 TTVEPLSIVPEIRRE
+653 TTVEPLSIVPEIRRQ

-678 SDIATMEEITA
+678 SQIATMNEITA

-694 GKAVMWLLGSLATL
+694 GKAAMWLLGSLATL

-713 GVGIYSVISYSVS
+713 AVGIYGVISYSVS

-738 GASDGIVASMV
+738 GASDDSVAGMV

-754 LLVLIGLGAGLLG
+754 LLALAGLGAGLLG

-793 DPIILGT
+793 DPLILGT

-819 AAKVDP
+819 AARVDP

>member
-1 LLREKEEE
+1 
-9 PEMDGLRQDL
+9 MVGLAQDL
-19 RYALRQMLKS
+19 RFALRQLRKS
-29 PGFTVVAVVTLALGI
+29 PGFAFVAVFTLALGI

-53 VNAVLLRPLPYPNS
+53 VNAVLFRPLPYPNAG
-67 DQLVMLW
+67 QLVMLW

-95 QKQNQVFAGMAV
+95 QKQNQVFAGMAA
-107 FKSNSFNIIGNQQA
+107 FESNSFNIIGNQHP

-141 FRGRL
+141 IRGRL
-146 FLPDENRQDKTAVVL
+146 FLPEENRQDKTAVVL

-198 SDDYSSFLDPHSQLW
+198 SDAYSSFLDPHSQLW

-219 FEPGRESH
+219 FERGRESH
-227 AYHAIARLKPGVS
+227 EYHVIARLKPGVS

-267 AVISLHDQI
+267 AVISLHDQV

-324 ASRSRLARQ
+324 ASGIRLARQ
-333 FFVESVLLSISG
+333 FLVESVLLSITG
-345 AVAGLAF
+345 AIAGLAF

-367 APHVPHVE
+367 APHVE
-375 GVAINGL
+375 GVRINGL
-382 VMMFTAG
+382 VMMFSAG
-389 LALGTGVVFG
+389 LALGTGLVFG
-399 LAPMFSSARVN
+399 LVPMFSSARVKL
-410 VNESL
+410 NESL
-415 KDTTRATSGGARDR
+415 KDTTQAASGGARER

-434 LVIGEFGLSL
+434 LVVGEFGLSL

-473 TVEVPLEGPQYEQ
+473 TVKVPLEGPQYQ
-486 PEKQAGF
+486 QTEKQAGF

-500 IEALPGVE
+500 IGALPGVE

-521 DGQNFVT
+521 DGQNFIT
-528 AENPH
+528 AENAH

-545 AVGPHYFKTM
+545 VVGPHYFKTM
-555 QIPIVRGKVF
+555 QIPIIRGRIF

-572 SEPAAIVSQSL
+572 SEPAAIISQSL
-583 ATKYWPG
+583 GTKYWPG

-603 ANDNTQPWRTVVGVA
+603 ADDNTQPWRTVVGVA

-640 FPWILYPRNIVLR
+640 FPWILYPRNIVVR
-653 TTVEPLSIVPEIRRE
+653 TTVEPLSIVPEIRRQ
-668 VAALDKDVPV
+668 VASLDKDVPV
-678 SDIATMEEITA
+678 SDVATMEEITA

-694 GKAVMWLLGSLATL
+694 GKAVMWLLGSLATV

-713 GVGIYSVISYSVS
+713 AIGIYSVISYSVS

-738 GASDGIVASMV
+738 GAGDGSVASMV

-754 LLVLIGLGAGLLG
+754 LLAGIGLGAGLLG
-767 ALAMGRIFSGLPFK
+767 ALAIGRIFSGLPSK

-787 FDVRPT
+787 FDVSPT
-793 DPIILGT
+793 DPLILGV

>member
-1 LLREKEEE
+1 
-9 PEMDGLRQDL
+9 MSGLAQDV
-19 RYALRQMLKS
+19 RYALRQWCKN
-29 PGFTVVAVVTLALGI
+29 PGFTTVAVLTLALGI

-53 VNAVLLRPLPYPNS
+53 VNAVLLRPLPYPNAG
-67 DQLVMLW
+67 QLVMLW
-74 EQNPHRGWFENIISG
+74 EQNPHRGWFDNIISG

-95 QKQNQVFAGMAV
+95 QKQNQVFAAMAA
-107 FKSNSFNIIGNQQA
+107 FESNSFNITGNQRA

-146 FLPDENRQDKTAVVL
+146 FLPEENRHDKTAAVL

-171 GDADVIGKQI
+171 GDVDVIGKQI
-181 LLNGESYPV
+181 LLNGDSYPV
-190 VGILPPTF
+190 VGVLPPTF
-198 SDDYSSFLDPHSQLW
+198 TDDYSSFLDPHSQLW

-219 FEPGRESH
+219 FEPGRELH
-227 AYHAIARLKPGVS
+227 EYHAIARLKPGIS
-240 LTQAQA
+240 LAQAQA

-333 FFVESVLLSISG
+333 FFIEGALLSITG
-345 AVAGLAF
+345 AIAGLAF

-367 APHVPHVE
+367 APHLE
-375 GVAINGL
+375 GVATNGL
-382 VMMFTAG
+382 VMMFTVG
-389 LALGTGVVFG
+389 LALGTGIVFG

-444 ALLAGAGLMI
+444 ALLAGAGVMI
-454 KALTH
+454 KALIH
-459 LHHVDLG
+459 LRHVDLG

-473 TVEVPLEGPQYEQ
+473 TVKIPLEGPQYAQ
-486 PEKQAGF
+486 TEKQAGF

-500 IEALPGVE
+500 IGALPGVE

-528 AENPH
+528 ADNPH

-545 AVGPHYFKTM
+545 AVGPPYFKTM
-555 QIPIVRGKVF
+555 QIPIVRGRVF
-565 SDFDTQS
+565 NDFDTQS
-572 SEPAAIVSQSL
+572 SVPMAIVSQSL

-603 ANDNTQPWRTVVGVA
+603 ANDNTQPWRAVVGVA
-618 GNVRS
+618 GNVRT
-623 DGQYWPFRPE
+623 DGQYWSFRPE

-640 FPWILYPRNIVLR
+640 FTWILYPRNLVVR
-653 TTVEPLSIVPEIRRE
+653 TTVKPLSIVPEIRRQ

-678 SDIATMEEITA
+678 SDIATMAEITA

-694 GKAVMWLLGSLATL
+694 SRGVMWLLGSLATL

-713 GVGIYSVISYSVS
+713 AVGIYSVISYSVS

-738 GASDGIVASMV
+738 GASDGCVASMV

-754 LLVLIGLGAGLLG
+754 LLALIGLGAGLLG
-767 ALAMGRIFSGLPFK
+767 ALATGRIFSGLPPK
-781 VRLLLL
+781 VRWLLL
-787 FDVRPT
+787 FDVHPT
-793 DPIILGT
+793 DPLILGV
-800 VSVVLTIVAL
+800 VSLVLTIVAL

-819 AAKVDP
+819 AARVDP

>member
-1 LLREKEEE
+1 MTGFL
-9 PEMDGLRQDL
+9 QDL
-19 RYALRQMLKS
+19 RYALRQLRKS
-29 PGFTVVAVVTLALGI
+29 PGFTAVAVVTLALGI

-53 VNAVLLRPLPYPNS
+53 VNAVLLRPLRYSNA

-89 ENFLDW
+89 DNFLDW
-95 QKQNQVFAGMAV
+95 QKQNKVFAGMAA
-107 FKSNSFNIIGNQQA
+107 FESNFFTITGDRQA
-121 EEIAGERVS
+121 EQVAGEHVS
-130 ANLFSVLGVQP
+130 ANLFSVLGVRP

-146 FLPDENRQDKTAVVL
+146 FLPDENRQDKAAVIL
-161 SYGLWQQRYG
+161 SYGLWQQQYG
-171 GDADVIGKQI
+171 GDPDLIGKRI
-181 LLNGESYPV
+181 SLNGETYPV
-190 VGILPPTF
+190 VGILPSTF
-198 SDDYSSFLDPHSQLW
+198 SDDYSSFLDAHSQLW

-219 FEPGRESH
+219 FEPGRQSH
-227 AYHAIARLKPGVS
+227 KYHAIARLKPGVP
-240 LTQAQA
+240 LAQAQA
-246 NMNSIAAQIE
+246 DMSSIAAQID
-256 QQYSESRGWGV
+256 QQYPESRGWGV
-267 AVISLHDQI
+267 AVVGLHDQ
-276 VKYARPTLIV
+276 VVEYARPTLIV

-311 GRQKETAIRTALG
+311 GRQKETAIRSALG
-324 ASRSRLARQ
+324 ASRRRLVRQ
-333 FFVESVLLSISG
+333 FLVESVLLSITG

-367 APHVPHVE
+367 APHVQS
-375 GVAINGL
+375 VAINGL
-382 VMMFTAG
+382 VMSFTA
-389 LALGTGVVFG
+389 ALGLVTGIIFG
-399 LAPMFSSARVN
+399 LAPLLSLARVN

-415 KDTTRATSGGARDR
+415 KDATRATSGGTKDR

-434 LVIGEFGLSL
+434 LIIGEFGLSV

-473 TVEVPLEGPQYEQ
+473 TVTVPLEGPQYQ
-486 PEKQAGF
+486 RTEKQVGF
-493 FHDLVAR
+493 FRDLVAR

-515 VPVRNW
+515 VPVRDW
-521 DGQNFVT
+521 DGQYFVT
-528 AENPH
+528 DENPH

-545 AVGPHYFKTM
+545 CVGPHYFKTM
-555 QIPIVRGKVF
+555 QIPIVRGRVF

-603 ANDNTQPWRTVVGVA
+603 ADDNTQPWRTVVGVA
-618 GNVRS
+618 GNVRT

-640 FPWILYPRNIVLR
+640 FPWVMDPRNVVVR
-653 TTVEPLSIVPEIRRE
+653 TTVGPLSIVPEVRRQ
-668 VAALDKDVPV
+668 VATLDKDVPV
-678 SDIATMEEITA
+678 SDVATMEEITA

-694 GKAVMWLLGSLATL
+694 GQAAMWLLGSLASL

-713 GVGIYSVISYSVS
+713 AVGIYSVISYSVS

-733 IRMAL
+733 VRMAL
-738 GASDGIVASMV
+738 GASDRSVARMV
-749 VRQGL
+749 IRQGL
-754 LLVLIGLGAGLLG
+754 LLALVGLGVGLSG
-767 ALAMGRIFSGLPFK
+767 ALAVGRIFSGLPFK

-793 DPIILGT
+793 DPLILIL
-800 VSVVLTIVAL
+800 VSALLIGVAT

>member
-1 LLREKEEE
+1 
-9 PEMDGLRQDL
+9 MTGLAQDL
-19 RYALRQMLKS
+19 RYALRQLRKS
-29 PGFTVVAVVTLALGI
+29 PGFTTVAVITLALGI

-53 VNAVLLRPLPYPNS
+53 VNAVLLRPLRYPNP

-89 ENFLDW
+89 DNFLDW
-95 QKQNQVFAGMAV
+95 QKQNQVFASMAA
-107 FKSNSFNIIGNQQA
+107 FESNSFTIAGNQQA

-141 FRGRL
+141 LRGRL
-146 FLPDENRQDKTAVVL
+146 FLPEENRQDKTAVIL

-171 GDADVIGKQI
+171 GDPDLVGKQI
-181 LLNGESYPV
+181 SLNGESYPV

-198 SDDYSSFLDPHSQLW
+198 SDDYSSFLDAHSQLW

-240 LTQAQA
+240 LAQAQA
-246 NMNSIAAQIE
+246 NMSSIAAQIE

-267 AVISLHDQI
+267 AVVGLHDQI
-276 VKYARPTLIV
+276 VEYARPTLIV
-286 LLVAVGLVL
+286 LLIAVGLVL

-311 GRQKETAIRTALG
+311 GRQKETAIRSALG
-324 ASRSRLARQ
+324 ASRRRLARQ
-333 FFVESVLLSISG
+333 FLVESVLLSTTG

-367 APHVPHVE
+367 APHVE

-382 VMMFTAG
+382 VMLFTAA
-389 LALGTGVVFG
+389 LAVGTGIVFG
-399 LAPMFSSARVN
+399 LAPVLSSGRVN

-415 KDTTRATSGGARDR
+415 KDTTRASSGGTKEG

-434 LVIGEFGLSL
+434 LVVAEFGLSL

-459 LHHVDLG
+459 LHRVDLG

-473 TVEVPLEGPQYEQ
+473 TLEVPLEGPQYERT
-486 PEKQAGF
+486 ETQAQF
-493 FHDLVAR
+493 FHDLVMR
-500 IEALPGVE
+500 IEALPGVQF
-508 SASLSRG
+508 ASLSRG
-515 VPVRNW
+515 VPIRNW

-528 AENPH
+528 ADNPH
-533 PAAGEVPDANYV
+533 PAAGDVPDANYV
-545 AVGPHYFKTM
+545 CVGPRYFKTM
-555 QIPIVRGKVF
+555 QIPIVRGRVF
-565 SDFDTQS
+565 TDFDTQS

-590 QDPIGKRLKISGD
+590 QDPIGKRLKLSGD
-603 ANDNTQPWRTVVGVA
+603 ADDNTQPWRAVVGVA

-623 DGQYWPFRPE
+623 EGQYAPFIPE

-640 FPWILYPRNIVLR
+640 FPWILYPRNVVVR
-653 TTVEPLSIVPEIRRE
+653 TTVEPLSIVPEIRRQ

-678 SDIATMEEITA
+678 SEIATMKEITA

-694 GKAVMWLLGSLATL
+694 GQAVTWLLGSLASL

-713 GVGIYSVISYSVS
+713 AIGIYSVISYSVS
-726 QRTREIG
+726 QRTHEIG

-738 GASDGIVASMV
+738 GASDGSVAGMI

-754 LLVLIGLGAGLLG
+754 LLASVGLSVGLLG

-781 VRLLLL
+781 VRRLLL

-793 DPIILGT
+793 DPLILI
-800 VSVVLTIVAL
+800 SVLAL
-810 LACLLPARR
+810 LTVVAALACFLPARR

>member
-1 LLREKEEE
+1 MNIGE
-9 PEMDGLRQDL
+9 DL
-19 RYALRQMLKS
+19 RYALRQLRKS
-29 PGFTVVAVVTLALGI
+29 PGFTAVAVITLTLGI

-53 VNAVLLRPLPYPNS
+53 VNAVLLRPLPYQNAH
-67 DQLVMLW
+67 QLVMIW
-74 EQNPHRGWFENIISG
+74 EQNPHRGWFENIVSG
-89 ENFLDW
+89 ENFLNW
-95 QKQNQVFAGMAV
+95 RKQNQVFDGMAA
-107 FKSNSFNIIGNQQA
+107 FESNFFNITGNRQA

-146 FLPDENRQDKTAVVL
+146 FLPEENTQDKTAVIL

-171 GDADVIGKQI
+171 GDPDLVGQQI
-181 LLNGESYPV
+181 SLNGESYPV

-198 SDDYSSFLDPHSQLW
+198 SDDYSSSFAPHSQLW

-219 FEPGRESH
+219 FPQGRELH
-227 AYHAIARLKPGVS
+227 EYHTIARLKPSVS

-246 NMNSIAAQIE
+246 NMDSIAAQIE
-256 QQYSESRGWGV
+256 QQYPESRGWGV
-267 AVISLHDQI
+267 AVVGLHDQI

-286 LLVAVGLVL
+286 LLAAVGLVL

-311 GRQKETAIRTALG
+311 GRQRDTAIRTALC
-324 ASRSRLARQ
+324 ATRNRLARQ
-333 FFVESVLLSISG
+333 FLVESVLLSTTG
-345 AVAGLAF
+345 AVAGLAL
-352 APLASR
+352 APWASR

-367 APHVPHVE
+367 APHVE
-375 GVAINGL
+375 GVTINGA
-382 VMMFTAG
+382 VMIFTAG
-389 LALGTGVVFG
+389 LGLVTGIVFG
-399 LAPMFSSARVN
+399 LAPVLGAARVS

-415 KDTTRATSGGARDR
+415 KDCTRAASGGASDR

-434 LVIGEFGLSL
+434 LVVGEFGLSL

-473 TVEVPLEGPQYEQ
+473 TLKVPLEGPRYEQ
-486 PEKQAGF
+486 IEKQAQF

-500 IEALPGVE
+500 IEALPSVLQ
-508 SASLSRG
+508 ASLSRG
-515 VPVRNW
+515 VPVRGW
-521 DGQNFVT
+521 AGWSFVT
-528 AENPH
+528 ADSPH
-533 PAAGEVPDANYV
+533 PAAGEIPDANYV
-545 AVGPHYFKTM
+545 VVGPHYFKTM
-555 QIPIVRGKVF
+555 QIPMLRGRVF
-565 SDFDTQS
+565 TDFDTPL
-572 SEPAAIVSQSL
+572 SEPVAIVSQSL
-583 ATKYWPG
+583 ANKYWPG

-603 ANDNTQPWRTVVGVA
+603 GNDKTQPWRTVAGVA

-623 DGQYWPFRPE
+623 EGQYAPFIPE

-640 FPWILYPRNIVLR
+640 YPWVLYPRHIVVR
-653 TTVEPLSIVPEIRRE
+653 TTVEPLSIVREIRRQ
-668 VAALDKDVPV
+668 VAALDKEVPV
-678 SDIATMEEITA
+678 SDVSEMKEITA

-694 GKAVMWLLGSLATL
+694 GQAVMWLLASLASL
-708 ALVLS
+708 ALLLS
-713 GVGIYSVISYSVS
+713 ALGTYSVISYSVS

-738 GASDGIVASMV
+738 GASGGNVALMV
-749 VRQGL
+749 VNQGL
-754 LLVLIGLGAGLLG
+754 LLALVGLGVGLLG
-767 ALAMGRIFSGLPFK
+767 ALAMGRAFSALPFEE
-781 VRLLLL
+781 RWLLL

-793 DPIILGT
+793 DPLILA
-800 VSVVLTIVAL
+800 SVCVLLTLVAL
-810 LACLLPARR
+810 LACFLPAHR

>member
-1 LLREKEEE
+1 MTGFL
-9 PEMDGLRQDL
+9 QDL
-19 RYALRQMLKS
+19 RYALRQLRKS
-29 PGFTVVAVVTLALGI
+29 PGFTAVAVVTLALGI

-53 VNAVLLRPLPYPNS
+53 VNAVLLRPLRYSNA

-89 ENFLDW
+89 DKFLDW
-95 QKQNQVFAGMAV
+95 QKQNKVFAGMAA
-107 FKSNSFNIIGNQQA
+107 FESNFFTITGDRQA
-121 EEIAGERVS
+121 EQVAGEHVS
-130 ANLFSVLGVQP
+130 ANLFSVLGVRP

-146 FLPDENRQDKTAVVL
+146 FLPDENRQDKAAVIL
-161 SYGLWQQRYG
+161 SYGLWQQQYG
-171 GDADVIGKQI
+171 GDPDLIGKRI
-181 LLNGESYPV
+181 SLNGETYPV
-190 VGILPPTF
+190 VGILPSTF
-198 SDDYSSFLDPHSQLW
+198 SDDYSSFLDAHSQLW

-219 FEPGRESH
+219 FEPGRQSH
-227 AYHAIARLKPGVS
+227 KYHAIARLKPGVP
-240 LTQAQA
+240 LAQAQA
-246 NMNSIAAQIE
+246 DMSSIAAQID
-256 QQYSESRGWGV
+256 QQYPESRGWGV
-267 AVISLHDQI
+267 AVVGLHDQ
-276 VKYARPTLIV
+276 VVEYARPTLIV
-286 LLVAVGLVL
+286 LLIAVGLVL

-311 GRQKETAIRTALG
+311 GRQKETAIRSALG
-324 ASRSRLARQ
+324 ASRRRLVRQ
-333 FFVESVLLSISG
+333 FLVESVLLSITG

-367 APHVPHVE
+367 APHVQS
-375 GVAINGL
+375 VAINGL
-382 VMMFTAG
+382 VMSFTA
-389 LALGTGVVFG
+389 ALGLVTGIIFG
-399 LAPMFSSARVN
+399 LAPLLSLARVN

-415 KDTTRATSGGARDR
+415 KDATRATSGGTKDR

-434 LVIGEFGLSL
+434 LIIGEFGLSV

-473 TVEVPLEGPQYEQ
+473 TVTVPLEGPQYQ
-486 PEKQAGF
+486 RTEKQVGF
-493 FHDLVAR
+493 FRDLVAR

-515 VPVRNW
+515 VPVRDW
-521 DGQNFVT
+521 DGQYFVT
-528 AENPH
+528 DENPH

-545 AVGPHYFKTM
+545 CVGPHYFKTM
-555 QIPIVRGKVF
+555 QIPIVRGRVF

-603 ANDNTQPWRTVVGVA
+603 ADDNTQPWRTVVGVA
-618 GNVRS
+618 GNVRT

-640 FPWILYPRNIVLR
+640 FPWVMDPRNVVVR
-653 TTVEPLSIVPEIRRE
+653 TTVGPLSIVPEVRRQ
-668 VAALDKDVPV
+668 VATLDKDVPV
-678 SDIATMEEITA
+678 SDVATMEEITA

-694 GKAVMWLLGSLATL
+694 GQAAMWLLGSLASL

-713 GVGIYSVISYSVS
+713 AVGIYSVISYSVS

-733 IRMAL
+733 VRMAL
-738 GASDGIVASMV
+738 GASDRSVARMV
-749 VRQGL
+749 IRQGL
-754 LLVLIGLGAGLLG
+754 LLALVGLGVGLSG
-767 ALAMGRIFSGLPFK
+767 ALAVGRIFSGLPFK

-793 DPIILGT
+793 DPLILIL
-800 VSVVLTIVAL
+800 VSALLIGVAT

>member
-1 LLREKEEE
+1 
-9 PEMDGLRQDL
+9 MTGLAQDV
-19 RYALRQMLKS
+19 RYALRQLRKS
-29 PGFTVVAVVTLALGI
+29 PGFTAVAVITLALGI

-74 EQNPHRGWFENIISG
+74 EQNPHRGWFENIVSG

-95 QKQNQVFAGMAV
+95 QKQNQVFAGMAA
-107 FKSNSFNIIGNQQA
+107 FESGSFNITGNHQA
-121 EEIAGERVS
+121 EEIAAEKVS
-130 ANLFSVLGVQP
+130 ANLFLVLGVQP
-141 FRGRL
+141 LRGRL
-146 FLPDENRQDKTAVVL
+146 FLPEENRQEKPAVIM

-171 GDADVIGKQI
+171 GDPNVIGKQI
-181 LLNGESYPV
+181 LLNGDSYPV

-213 LSGIEP
+213 VSGIEP
-219 FEPGRESH
+219 FDPGRESH
-227 AYHAIARLKPGVS
+227 ECKVIARLKPGVS
-240 LTQAQA
+240 LAQAQA

-256 QQYSESRGWGV
+256 QRYPESRGWGV
-267 AVISLHDQI
+267 AVLGLHDQ
-276 VKYARPTLIV
+276 VVEYARPTLIV
-286 LLVAVGLVL
+286 LLIAVALVL

-324 ASRSRLARQ
+324 ASRNRLARQ
-333 FFVESVLLSISG
+333 FLLESVLLSIAG

-367 APHVPHVE
+367 APHVE

-382 VMMFTAG
+382 VMLFTAA

-399 LAPMFSSARVN
+399 LAPVFGAARVN
-410 VNESL
+410 VNEAL
-415 KDTTRATSGGARDR
+415 KDATRAASGGARDR

-434 LVIGEFGLSL
+434 LVIAEFGLSL

-459 LHHVDLG
+459 LRHVDLG

-473 TVEVPLEGPQYEQ
+473 TLEVPLEGPQYERT
-486 PEKQAGF
+486 EKQAQF
-493 FHDLVAR
+493 FHDLVMR
-500 IEALPGVE
+500 IETLPGVQ

-515 VPVRNW
+515 VPARSWAGW
-521 DGQNFVT
+521 DFVT

-545 AVGPHYFKTM
+545 VVGPDYFKTM
-555 QIPIVRGKVF
+555 QIPMVRGRVF
-565 SDFDTQS
+565 GDFDLPT

-583 ATKYWPG
+583 AIKYWPG
-590 QDPIGKRLKISGD
+590 QDPIGKRLKISED
-603 ANDNTQPWRTVVGVA
+603 ANDSTEPWRTVVGVA

-640 FPWILYPRNIVLR
+640 FPWILYPRNMVVR
-653 TTVEPLSIVPEIRRE
+653 TTVEPLSIVPEIRRQ
-668 VAALDKDVPV
+668 VTALDKDVPV
-678 SDIATMEEITA
+678 SNIATMQEITT
-689 GPVQQ
+689 GPVRQ

-708 ALVLS
+708 ALLLS
-713 GVGIYSVISYSVS
+713 AVGIYSVISYSVS

-738 GASDGIVASMV
+738 GASDGSVASMV

-754 LLVLIGLGAGLLG
+754 LLAVVGLGFGLLA
-767 ALAMGRIFSGLPFK
+767 ALAMGRFFFALPFK

-793 DPIILGT
+793 DPLIL
-800 VSVVLTIVAL
+800 VSVSLLLTVVAI
-810 LACLLPARR
+810 LACFLPARR

>member
-1 LLREKEEE
+1 
-9 PEMDGLRQDL
+9 MNGLIQDI
-19 RYALRQMLKS
+19 RYAFRQLRKS
-29 PGFTVVAVVTLALGI
+29 RGFTAVAVITLALGI

-53 VNAVLLRPLPYPNS
+53 VNAVLLKPLPYPKA

-89 ENFLDW
+89 DNFLDW
-95 QKQNQVFAGMAV
+95 QKQNQVFISMAA
-107 FKSNSFNIIGNQQA
+107 FQSSSFNITGNHQP
-121 EEIAGERVS
+121 EEVAGEQVS
-130 ANLFSVLGVQP
+130 ANLFSVLGVQA

-146 FLPDENRQDKTAVVL
+146 FLPDENRQGRTAVIL

-171 GDADVIGKQI
+171 GDPDLVGKQI
-181 LLNGESYPV
+181 SLNGESYPV

-219 FEPGRESH
+219 LDPGRESH
-227 AYHAIARLKPGVS
+227 EYHAIARLKPDVS
-240 LTQAQA
+240 LAQAQA
-246 NMNSIAAQIE
+246 NMKSIAAQIE
-256 QQYSESRGWGV
+256 QQYPESRGWGV
-267 AVISLHDQI
+267 AVVGLHDQ
-276 VKYARPTLIV
+276 VVEYARPTLIV
-286 LLVAVGLVL
+286 LLIAVGLVL

-311 GRQKETAIRTALG
+311 GRQKETAIRSALG

-333 FFVESVLLSISG
+333 FLVESVLLSITG

-358 ILVLLTPPD
+358 ILVLLTPPN
-367 APHVPHVE
+367 APHLK

-382 VMMFTAG
+382 VLLFTVG
-389 LALGTGVVFG
+389 LALATGIVFG
-399 LAPMFSSARVN
+399 LAPVLGTARVN

-415 KDTTRATSGGARDR
+415 KDATRTTSAGFADR

-434 LVIGEFGLSL
+434 LVIVEFGLSL

-454 KALTH
+454 KALIH

-473 TVEVPLEGPQYEQ
+473 TLEVPLEDPQYEQ
-486 PEKQAGF
+486 TEKQAQF
-493 FHDLVAR
+493 FHDLVGR
-500 IEALPGVE
+500 IETLPGVE

-515 VPVRNW
+515 VPINGWAGW
-521 DGQNFVT
+521 DFVT
-528 AENPH
+528 ADNPH

-545 AVGPHYFKTM
+545 CVGPHYFKTM
-555 QIPIVRGKVF
+555 QIPMVRGRVF

-572 SEPAAIVSQSL
+572 SEPAAIVSESL

-590 QDPIGKRLKISGD
+590 QDPIGNRLKVG
-603 ANDNTQPWRTVVGVA
+603 ANDNSQPWRTVVGVA

-633 IYVPYTQ
+633 IYVPYAQ
-640 FPWILYPRNIVLR
+640 FPWVIYPRDIVVR
-653 TTVEPLSIVPEIRRE
+653 TTVEPLSIAPEIRRQ

-694 GKAVMWLLGSLATL
+694 GKAAMWLLGSLATL

-713 GVGIYSVISYSVS
+713 AVGIYSVISYSVS

-738 GASDGIVASMV
+738 GASDGSVASMV

-754 LLVLIGLGAGLLG
+754 LLALIGLGAGLLG
-767 ALAMGRIFSGLPFK
+767 ASAMGRIFSGLPFK

-793 DPIILGT
+793 DPLILGT

>member
-1 LLREKEEE
+1 
-9 PEMDGLRQDL
+9 MTGIAQDL
-19 RYALRQMLKS
+19 RYALRQLRKS
-29 PGFTVVAVVTLALGI
+29 PGFAAIAIITLALGI

-53 VNAVLLRPLPYPNS
+53 VNAVLLRPLPYANA

-89 ENFLDW
+89 DNFHDW
-95 QKQNQVFAGMAV
+95 QKQNQVFSGMAA
-107 FKSNSFNIIGNQQA
+107 FESGSFNISGNHRP
-121 EEIAGERVS
+121 EEVAAERVS

-146 FLPDENRQDKTAVVL
+146 FLPEENRQEKAAVIL

-171 GDADVIGKQI
+171 GDPNLVGKQI
-181 LLNGESYPV
+181 SLNGESHPV
-190 VGILPPTF
+190 VGILPPSF
-198 SDDYSSFLDPHSQLW
+198 SDDYSSFLDAHSQLW

-219 FEPGRESH
+219 FDPGRESH
-227 AYHAIARLKPGVS
+227 ECKAIARLKPGVS
-240 LTQAQA
+240 LAQAQA

-256 QQYSESRGWGV
+256 QQYPESRGWGV
-267 AVISLHDQI
+267 AVVGLHDQ
-276 VKYARPTLIV
+276 VVEYARPTLIV
-286 LLVAVGLVL
+286 LLIAVGLVL

-311 GRQKETAIRTALG
+311 GRQKETAIRSALG

-333 FFVESVLLSISG
+333 FLVESVLLSISG
-345 AVAGLAF
+345 ALAGLAF

-367 APHVPHVE
+367 APHVE

-382 VMMFTAG
+382 VMLFTAA
-389 LALGTGVVFG
+389 LAVSTGIVFG

-415 KDTTRATSGGARDR
+415 KDATRTTSAGFADR
-429 RLRDL
+429 RVRDL
-434 LVIGEFGLSL
+434 LVIAEFGLSL

-454 KALTH
+454 KSLTH
-459 LHHVDLG
+459 LRHVDLG

-473 TVEVPLEGPQYEQ
+473 TLEVPLEGPQYEQ
-486 PEKQAGF
+486 AEKQAQF
-493 FHDLVAR
+493 FHDLVGR
-500 IEALPGVE
+500 IEALPGVQ

-515 VPVRNW
+515 VPVRDWAGW
-521 DGQNFVT
+521 DFVT

-545 AVGPHYFKTM
+545 CVGPQYFKTM
-555 QIPIVRGKVF
+555 QIPMVRGRVF
-565 SDFDTQS
+565 GDFDTPT
-572 SEPAAIVSQSL
+572 SEPTVIVSQSL
-583 ATKYWPG
+583 ASKYWPG
-590 QDPIGKRLKISGD
+590 QDPIGKRLKISAD
-603 ANDNTQPWRTVVGVA
+603 ANDNTRPWRTVVGVA

-640 FPWILYPRNIVLR
+640 FPWILYPRNIVVR
-653 TTVEPLSIVPEIRRE
+653 TTVEPLSIVPEIRRQ
-668 VAALDKDVPV
+668 VAALDKDVPL
-678 SDIATMEEITA
+678 SNIATMKEITA

-694 GKAVMWLLGSLATL
+694 GQAVMWLLGSLASL

-713 GVGIYSVISYSVS
+713 AVGIYSVISYSVS

-738 GASDGIVASMV
+738 GASDGSVASMV

-754 LLVLIGLGAGLLG
+754 LLAFVGLAVGLLG

-793 DPIILGT
+793 DPLIL
-800 VSVVLTIVAL
+800 VSVSLILTMVAL
-810 LACLLPARR
+810 LACFLPARR

>member
-1 LLREKEEE
+1 
-9 PEMDGLRQDL
+9 MSGLVQDL
-19 RYALRQMLKS
+19 RYALRRLCKN
-29 PGFTVVAVVTLALGI
+29 PGFATVAVLTLALGI

-53 VNAVLLRPLPYPNS
+53 VNAVLLKPLPYPNAG
-67 DQLVMLW
+67 QLVMLW

-95 QKQNQVFAGMAV
+95 QKQNQVFAGMAA
-107 FKSNSFNIIGNQQA
+107 FESNFFNITGNQQA
-121 EEIAGERVS
+121 EEVAGERVS
-130 ANLFSVLGVQP
+130 ANLFSVLGVRP

-146 FLPDENRQDKTAVVL
+146 FLPEENKNDKAAVIL

-171 GDADVIGKQI
+171 GDPDMVGKQI
-181 LLNGESYPV
+181 VLNGTTYPV

-198 SDDYSSFLDPHSQLW
+198 SDEYSSSFAQHSRLW
-213 LSGIEP
+213 LSGVEP

-227 AYHAIARLKPGVS
+227 EYHAIARLKPEVS
-240 LTQAQA
+240 LGQAQA
-246 NMNSIAAQIE
+246 NMDSIAAQIE
-256 QQYSESRGWGV
+256 QQYPESRGWGV
-267 AVISLHDQI
+267 AVVSLHDQT
-276 VKYARPTLIV
+276 VKYARPTLII

-324 ASRSRLARQ
+324 ASPTRLARQ
-333 FFVESVLLSISG
+333 FLAESILLSVTG

-367 APHVPHVE
+367 APHVE
-375 GVAINGL
+375 GVAINSL
-382 VMMFTAG
+382 VMIFTAS
-389 LALGTGVVFG
+389 LALVTGLVFG
-399 LAPMFSSARVN
+399 LAPMFISSRTN

-415 KDTTRATSGGARDR
+415 KDTTRSVSGGARDR

-434 LVIGEFGLSL
+434 LVVGEFGLSV

-459 LHHVDLG
+459 LNHVDLG

-473 TVEVPLEGPQYEQ
+473 TLKIPLQGPKYQQ
-486 PEKQAGF
+486 TEKQAQF
-493 FHDLVAR
+493 FRDLVAR
-500 IEALPGVE
+500 IEVLPEVE
-508 SASLSRG
+508 SASVSRG
-515 VPVRNW
+515 VPMNGW
-521 DGQNFVT
+521 AGLSFLT

-545 AVGPHYFKTM
+545 VVGPDYFKTM
-555 QIPIVRGKVF
+555 QIPIVRGRVF
-565 SDFDTQS
+565 SDFDTPG

-583 ATKYWPG
+583 ANKYWPG

-603 ANDNTQPWRTVVGVA
+603 ANDKSQPWRTVVGVA

-623 DGQYWPFRPE
+623 EGQYAPFIPE
-633 IYVPYTQ
+633 IYVSYTQ
-640 FPWILYPRNIVLR
+640 FPWVLYPRNIVVR
-653 TTVEPLSIVPEIRRE
+653 TTVEPLSIVPEIRRQ
-668 VAALDKDVPV
+668 VAALDKDAPV

-713 GVGIYSVISYSVS
+713 AVGIYSVMSYSVS

-738 GASDGIVASMV
+738 GANDGSVASMV

-754 LLVLIGLGAGLLG
+754 LLALIGLGAGLLG
-767 ALAMGRIFSGLPFK
+767 ALAMGRIFSGLP
-781 VRLLLL
+781 VRERLLLL

-793 DPIILGT
+793 DPLILGT

-810 LACLLPARR
+810 LACLLPALR

-825 MVALRYE
+825 IVALRYE

>member
-1 LLREKEEE
+1 
-9 PEMDGLRQDL
+9 MSGLAQDL
-19 RYALRQMLKS
+19 RYALRQLRKN
-29 PGFTVVAVVTLALGI
+29 PGFTTVALVTLALGI

-53 VNAVLLRPLPYPNS
+53 VNSVLLRPLPYPNAS
-67 DQLVMLW
+67 QLVMLW

-89 ENFLDW
+89 DNFVDW
-95 QKQNQVFAGMAV
+95 QKQNQVFASMAV
-107 FKSNSFNIIGNQQA
+107 FESRSFNITGNHKP
-121 EEIAGERVS
+121 EEIAGEQVS

-141 FRGRL
+141 LRGRL
-146 FLPDENRQDKTAVVL
+146 FLPEENRQDKTTVIL

-171 GDADVIGKQI
+171 GDPDLVGKQI
-181 LLNGESYPV
+181 SLNGESYPV
-190 VGILPPTF
+190 VGILAPTV

-219 FEPGRESH
+219 LDPGREAH
-227 AYHAIARLKPGVS
+227 EYHAIARLKPGVS
-240 LTQAQA
+240 LAQAQA

-256 QQYSESRGWGV
+256 QQYQESRGWGV
-267 AVISLHDQI
+267 AVVGLHDQV

-286 LLVAVGLVL
+286 LLIAVGLVL

-311 GRQKETAIRTALG
+311 GRQKETAIRSALG
-324 ASRSRLARQ
+324 GSRSRLARQ
-333 FFVESVLLSISG
+333 FLVESVLLSLTG
-345 AVAGLAF
+345 ALAGLAF
-352 APLASR
+352 APLASQ

-367 APHVPHVE
+367 APHVE
-375 GVAINGL
+375 GVGINGL
-382 VMMFTAG
+382 VMLFTAA
-389 LALGTGVVFG
+389 LAVGTGIVFG
-399 LAPMFSSARVN
+399 LAPAFSSARVN

-415 KDTTRATSGGARDR
+415 KDVTRTASAGFADR
-429 RLRDL
+429 RVRDL
-434 LVIGEFGLSL
+434 LVIAEFGLSL

-473 TVEVPLEGPQYEQ
+473 TLEVPLEGPQYEQ
-486 PEKQAGF
+486 TEKQAQF
-493 FHDLVAR
+493 FHDLVGR

-515 VPVRNW
+515 VPINGWAGW
-521 DGQNFVT
+521 DFVT
-528 AENPH
+528 ADNPH

-545 AVGPHYFKTM
+545 VVGPHYFKTM
-555 QIPIVRGKVF
+555 QIPMVRGRVF
-565 SDFDTQS
+565 SDLDTPT
-572 SEPAAIVSQSL
+572 SEPTAIVSQSL
-583 ATKYWPG
+583 ASKYWPG
-590 QDPIGKRLKISGD
+590 QDPMGKRVKIG
-603 ANDNTQPWRTVVGVA
+603 ANDRTQPWRTVVGVA

-633 IYVPYTQ
+633 IYLPYTQ
-640 FPWILYPRNIVLR
+640 FPWAIYPRNVVVR
-653 TTVEPLSIVPEIRRE
+653 TTVDPLSIVPEIRDQ
-668 VAALDKDVPV
+668 VAALDKDVPI
-678 SDIATMEEITA
+678 SGIATMKEITA

-694 GKAVMWLLGSLATL
+694 GQAVMWLLGSLASL

-713 GVGIYSVISYSVS
+713 AVGIYSVISYSVS
-726 QRTREIG
+726 QRTLEIG

-738 GASDGIVASMV
+738 GASDGSVASMV

-754 LLVLIGLGAGLLG
+754 LLALIGLGAGLLG
-767 ALAMGRIFSGLPFK
+767 ALTMGRIFFVLPFK

-793 DPIILGT
+793 DPLILGT

-810 LACLLPARR
+810 LACFVPALR

>member
-1 LLREKEEE
+1 MGGIAR
-9 PEMDGLRQDL
+9 DL
-19 RYALRQMLKS
+19 RYALRQLRKS
-29 PGFTVVAVVTLALGI
+29 LGFMVVAVITLALSI

-53 VNAVLLRPLPYPNS
+53 VNAVLLRPLPYPKA

-89 ENFLDW
+89 KNFLDW
-95 QKQNQVFAGMAV
+95 QKQNQVFVSMAA
-107 FKSNSFNIIGNQQA
+107 FESSFFNITGRHQP

-146 FLPDENRQDKTAVVL
+146 FLPDENTRHKAAVIL

-171 GDADVIGKQI
+171 GDPDLIGTQI
-181 LLNGESYPV
+181 SLNGESYPV

-198 SDDYSSFLDPHSQLW
+198 SDDYSSSFASHSQLW

-219 FEPGRESH
+219 FPQGRELH
-227 AYHAIARLKPGVS
+227 EYHTIARLKPSVS

-246 NMNSIAAQIE
+246 NMDSIAAQIE
-256 QQYSESRGWGV
+256 QQYPESRGWGV
-267 AVISLHDQI
+267 AVVGLHDQI

-286 LLVAVGLVL
+286 LLAAVGLVL

-311 GRQKETAIRTALG
+311 GRQRDTAIRTALG
-324 ASRSRLARQ
+324 ATRNRLARQ
-333 FFVESVLLSISG
+333 FLVESVLLSTTG
-345 AVAGLAF
+345 AVAGLAL
-352 APLASR
+352 APWASR

-367 APHVPHVE
+367 APHVE
-375 GVAINGL
+375 GVTINGA
-382 VMMFTAG
+382 VMIFTAG
-389 LALGTGVVFG
+389 LGLVTGIVFG
-399 LAPMFSSARVN
+399 LAPVLGAARVS

-415 KDTTRATSGGARDR
+415 KDCTRAASGGASDR

-434 LVIGEFGLSL
+434 LVVGEFGLSL

-466 FNPDHLL
+466 FDPDHLL
-473 TVEVPLEGPQYEQ
+473 TLKVPLEGPRYEQ
-486 PEKQAGF
+486 TEKQAQF

-500 IEALPGVE
+500 IEALPSVLQ
-508 SASLSRG
+508 ASLSRG
-515 VPVRNW
+515 VPVRGW
-521 DGQNFVT
+521 AGWSFVT
-528 AENPH
+528 ADSPH
-533 PAAGEVPDANYV
+533 PAAGEIPDANYV
-545 AVGPHYFKTM
+545 VVGPHYFKTM
-555 QIPIVRGKVF
+555 QIPMLRGRVF
-565 SDFDTQS
+565 SDFDTPL
-572 SEPAAIVSQSL
+572 SEPVAIVSQSL
-583 ATKYWPG
+583 ANKYWPG

-603 ANDNTQPWRTVVGVA
+603 GNDKTQPWRTVAGVA

-623 DGQYWPFRPE
+623 EGQYAPFIPE

-640 FPWILYPRNIVLR
+640 YPWVLYPRHIVVR
-653 TTVEPLSIVPEIRRE
+653 TTVEPLSIVREIRRQ
-668 VAALDKDVPV
+668 VAALDKEVPV
-678 SDIATMEEITA
+678 SDVSEMKEITA

-694 GKAVMWLLGSLATL
+694 GQAVMWLLGSLASL
-708 ALVLS
+708 ALLLS
-713 GVGIYSVISYSVS
+713 AVGTYSVISYSVS

-738 GASDGIVASMV
+738 GAREGNVALMV
-749 VRQGL
+749 VNQGL
-754 LLVLIGLGAGLLG
+754 LLALVGLSIGLLG
-767 ALAMGRIFSGLPFK
+767 ALAMGRAFSALPFEE
-781 VRLLLL
+781 RWLLL

-793 DPIILGT
+793 DPLILA
-800 VSVVLTIVAL
+800 SVCVLLTLVAL
-810 LACLLPARR
+810 LACFLPAHR

>member
-1 LLREKEEE
+1 MNLIS
-9 PEMDGLRQDL
+9 GLAEDL
-19 RYALRQMLKS
+19 RYALRQMRKS

-44 GANTAIFSV
+44 GANTAIFSA

-74 EQNPHRGWFENIISG
+74 EENPHRGWFENIISG
-89 ENFLDW
+89 ENFHDW
-95 QKQNQVFAGMAV
+95 QTQNQVFSEMAA
-107 FKSNSFNIIGNQQA
+107 FESNSFSITGGRQA
-121 EEIAGERVS
+121 EEVAGEHVS

-146 FLPDENRQDKTAVVL
+146 FLPEENKEDKAAVIL
-161 SYGLWQQRYG
+161 SYGFWQQRYG
-171 GDADVIGKQI
+171 GDPDLTGKTI
-181 LLNGESYPV
+181 SINGGSYPV
-190 VGILPPTF
+190 VGILAPTF
-198 SDDYSSFLDPHSQLW
+198 SDDYSSFAASHSELW

-219 FEPGRESH
+219 FEPGRQTH

-240 LTQAQA
+240 LEQAQA
-246 NMNSIAAQIE
+246 NMNSIATQIDR
-256 QQYSESRGWGV
+256 QYPESRGWGV
-267 AVISLHDQI
+267 AVVGLHDQT
-276 VKYARPTLIV
+276 VKYARPTLMV

-324 ASRSRLARQ
+324 ASRSQLARQ
-333 FFVESVLLSISG
+333 FLVESVLLSVSG

-367 APHVPHVE
+367 APHVE
-375 GVAINGL
+375 GIAINGL

-389 LALGTGVVFG
+389 LALGTGGVFG
-399 LAPMFSSARVN
+399 LAPMFSSGRVN

-429 RLRDL
+429 RFRDL
-434 LVIGEFGLSL
+434 LVVGEFGLSL

-473 TVEVPLEGPQYEQ
+473 TVKVPLRGPQYE
-486 PEKQAGF
+486 PAEKQAQF
-493 FHDLVAR
+493 FYDLVSR
-500 IEALPGVE
+500 IGALPGVE

-515 VPVRNW
+515 VPVLDW
-521 DGQNFVT
+521 DGQYFVT

-545 AVGPHYFKTM
+545 CVGPRYFKTM
-555 QIPIVRGKVF
+555 QIPIVQGRVF
-565 SDFDTQS
+565 SDSDTQS

-640 FPWILYPRNIVLR
+640 FPWILYPRNIVVR
-653 TTVEPLSIVPEIRRE
+653 TTVAPLSIVPEIRRQ
-668 VAALDKDVPV
+668 VTALDKDVPI
-678 SDIATMEEITA
+678 SNIATMKEITA

-713 GVGIYSVISYSVS
+713 AIGIYSVISYSVS

-738 GASDGIVASMV
+738 GASDGSVASMV

-754 LLVLIGLGAGLLG
+754 LLALIGLGAGLLG

-793 DPIILGT
+793 DPLILGA

>member
-1 LLREKEEE
+1 MTGFL
-9 PEMDGLRQDL
+9 QDL
-19 RYALRQMLKS
+19 RYALRQLRKS
-29 PGFTVVAVVTLALGI
+29 PGFTAVAVVTLALGI

-53 VNAVLLRPLPYPNS
+53 VNAVLLRPLRYSNA

-89 ENFLDW
+89 DNFLDW
-95 QKQNQVFAGMAV
+95 QKQNKVFAGMAA
-107 FKSNSFNIIGNQQA
+107 FESNFFTITGDRQA
-121 EEIAGERVS
+121 EQVAGEHVS
-130 ANLFSVLGVQP
+130 ANLFSVLGVRP

-146 FLPDENRQDKTAVVL
+146 FLPDENRQDKAAVIL
-161 SYGLWQQRYG
+161 SYGLWQQQYG
-171 GDADVIGKQI
+171 GDPDLIGKRI
-181 LLNGESYPV
+181 SLNGETYPV
-190 VGILPPTF
+190 VGILPSTF
-198 SDDYSSFLDPHSQLW
+198 SDDYSSFLDAHSQLW

-219 FEPGRESH
+219 FEPGRQSH
-227 AYHAIARLKPGVS
+227 KYHAIARLKPGVP
-240 LTQAQA
+240 LAQAQA
-246 NMNSIAAQIE
+246 DMSSIAAQID
-256 QQYSESRGWGV
+256 QQYPESRGWGV
-267 AVISLHDQI
+267 AVVGLHDQ
-276 VKYARPTLIV
+276 VVEYARPTLIV
-286 LLVAVGLVL
+286 LLIAVGLVL

-311 GRQKETAIRTALG
+311 GRQKETAIRSALG
-324 ASRSRLARQ
+324 ASRRRLVRQ
-333 FFVESVLLSISG
+333 FLVESVLLSITG

-367 APHVPHVE
+367 APHVQS
-375 GVAINGL
+375 VAINGL
-382 VMMFTAG
+382 VMSFTV
-389 LALGTGVVFG
+389 ALGLVTGIIFG
-399 LAPMFSSARVN
+399 LAPLLSLARVN

-415 KDTTRATSGGARDR
+415 KDTTRATSGGTKDR

-434 LVIGEFGLSL
+434 LIIGEFGLSV

-473 TVEVPLEGPQYEQ
+473 TVTVPLEGPQYQ
-486 PEKQAGF
+486 RTEKQVGF
-493 FHDLVAR
+493 FRDLVAR

-515 VPVRNW
+515 VPVRDW
-521 DGQNFVT
+521 DGQYFVT
-528 AENPH
+528 DENPH

-545 AVGPHYFKTM
+545 CVGPHYFKTM
-555 QIPIVRGKVF
+555 QIPIVRGRVF

-603 ANDNTQPWRTVVGVA
+603 ADDNTQPWRTVVGVA
-618 GNVRS
+618 GNVRT

-640 FPWILYPRNIVLR
+640 FPWVMDPRNVVVR
-653 TTVEPLSIVPEIRRE
+653 TTVGPLSIVPEVRRQ
-668 VAALDKDVPV
+668 VATLDKDVPV
-678 SDIATMEEITA
+678 SDVATMEEITA

-694 GKAVMWLLGSLATL
+694 GQAAMWLLGSLASL

-713 GVGIYSVISYSVS
+713 AVGIYSVISYSVS

-733 IRMAL
+733 VRMAL
-738 GASDGIVASMV
+738 GASDRSVARMV
-749 VRQGL
+749 IRQGL
-754 LLVLIGLGAGLLG
+754 LLALVGLGVGLSG
-767 ALAMGRIFSGLPFK
+767 ALAVGRIFSGLPFK

-793 DPIILGT
+793 DPLILIL
-800 VSVVLTIVAL
+800 VSALLIGVAT